1 MQYNPQYG
9 KQDEN
14 PTWSLAQP
22 LPHIVR
28 PGMQHGALPEDR
40 QEDKE
45 GMKPGHGSTSQN
57 AQDKSDDGFFN
68 TWSQIRHLLRE
79 PLAEWL
85 GVGLLRPIPN
95 STTGI

>member
-9 KQDEN
+9 KQQES

-28 PGMQHGALPEDR
+28 PGMQHGGTPEE
-40 QEDKE
+40 QEE
-45 GMKPGHGSTSQN
+45 GQNGMQQGHGAATD
-57 AQDKSDDGFFN
+57 QDKPEDGFFN
-68 TWSQIRHLLRE
+68 TWCRIRHYLRE

-85 GVGLLRPIPN
+85 GVSVASYN
-95 STTGI
+95 F